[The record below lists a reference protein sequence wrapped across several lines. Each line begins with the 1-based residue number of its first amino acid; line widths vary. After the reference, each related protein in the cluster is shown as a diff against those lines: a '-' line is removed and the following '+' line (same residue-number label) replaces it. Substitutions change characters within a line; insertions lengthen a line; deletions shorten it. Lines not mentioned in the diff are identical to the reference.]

1 MLSAQ
6 CSADGSVLSHR
17 RRQHRLPPR
26 SWSRSRHWSR
36 AKATG
41 SGWAPR
47 APCAACTA
55 PATRHTRLDTATRR
69 VRCGASSKETRRLSI
84 GLGRSAWEQSA
95 ELRLQHPESP
105 FLGLLGLL
113 GPRHPPSSWRSPRRD
128 ATRSPE
134 AEPEGRRSSP
144 WALMALI
151 PKGEKRARDSGT
163 PDPPLELA
171 GRGSLLLRVTQSP
184 RKP

>member
-69 VRCGASSKETRRLSI
+69 EL
-84 GLGRSAWEQSA
+84 RSAALRCAPLRSLVEGDSPLEHRLGTVRLGA
-95 ELRLQHPESP
+95 ELRLQHPRFGAFGAPASAKQ
-105 FLGLLGLL
+105 LALT
-113 GPRHPPSSWRSPRRD
+113 S
-128 ATRSPE
+128 ATRRSPE

-144 WALMALI
+144 WALI
-151 PKGEKRARDSGT
+151 PKGERE
-163 PDPPLELA
+163 LETL
-171 GRGSLLLRVTQSP
+171 GLPTLLWSLLGVGPSSCESP